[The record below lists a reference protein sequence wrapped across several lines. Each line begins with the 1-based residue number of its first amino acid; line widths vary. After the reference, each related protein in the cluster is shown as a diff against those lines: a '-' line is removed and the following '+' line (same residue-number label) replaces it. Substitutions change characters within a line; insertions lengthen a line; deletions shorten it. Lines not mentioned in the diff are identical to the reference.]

1 MADLK
6 QFYPTFL
13 HVREPARQTMRH
25 IGVEK
30 ARNSSSYWF
39 IKETKGNQCI
49 FAVLQNFG
57 FSLFLRVPMALVLQ
71 TW

>member
-30 ARNSSSYWF
+30 AELHHPS
-39 IKETKGNQCI
+39 G
-49 FAVLQNFG
+49 L
-57 FSLFLRVPMALVLQ
+57 
-71 TW
+71 